1 MSRPEINL
9 EFVVSITLLALCI
22 ARAADEDNVPLK
34 KPIDMAELFDKNA
47 MKDHYPIAW
56 TEVNTK
62 TIIDNDRL
70 FKKYKEC
77 LTNEHPVSCPRMVM
91 EFKKLIPEMIDTL
104 CAKCLPIHIEKFK
117 EAVEYICHR
126 RRAEYD
132 QVRREKDP
140 DGAIQKKFEE
150 QFGKVNC

>member
-1 MSRPEINL
+1 MSGREIYL
-9 EFVVSITLLALCI
+9 KFIVFVILIIIGICRTEEEVHVLARKI
-22 ARAADEDNVPLK
+22 LK
-34 KPIDMAELFDKNA
+34 SSDLFDQNI

-62 TIIDNDRL
+62 AIIDNDRL

-77 LTNEHPVSCPRMVM
+77 LTTEHPISCPRMVM

-117 EAVEYICHR
+117 EAVTYICHH
-126 RRAEYD
+126 RRADYD

-140 DGAIQKKFEE
+140 DGAIQEKFEE
-150 QFGKVNC
+150 KFGKVDC